1 MKKLSLNHLSGSF
14 LVSDSNR
21 VELIRRHLE
30 EALNPTQ
37 LEIID
42 DSHLHA
48 GHSGHGGAG
57 HFQVHIVSEEFNGVA
72 TLARHRLVY
81 SALENLMQ
89 TEIHALSIKAQSTD
103 ETAKD

>member
-1 MKKLSLNHLSGSF
+1 MSET
-14 LVSDSNR
+14 NR
-21 VELIRRHLE
+21 IALIRECLE
-30 EALNPTQ
+30 KTLNPSQ

-57 HFQVHIVSEEFNGVA
+57 HFQVYIVSEEFNGVA

-89 TEIHALSIKAQSTD
+89 TEIHALSIKAQSPD